1 MSSCSFQ
8 ISHAKKGEQYA
19 KLYEEHPV
27 TLLIMPPINNTT
39 NVESKDLFYTA
50 VSEPLAEAGYYVI
63 SPLMAMDV
71 FKNESAYDAEL
82 FLNAPLGK
90 FREYFGA
97 DAVVFSII
105 DPSKITA
112 YIKTEITVIIKS
124 TTTNEILFER
134 TCNMSLTSRYKSC
147 IYNYNINAYEEV
159 TADLITAARLAHVR
173 IFEDMPA
180 GKYHP
185 RYKADSEDKAELKQ
199 VLYID
204 NSKAILIGD
213 YFKMFKK

>member
-19 KLYEEHPV
+19 KFYEEHPV
-27 TLLIMPPINNTT
+27 TLLIMPPINNTS
-39 NVESKDLFYTA
+39 NVETKDLFYTA

-63 SPLMAMDV
+63 PPLMAMDV
-71 FKNESAYDAEL
+71 FKYESAYDAEL

-90 FREYFGA
+90 FKDYFGA

-112 YIKTEITVIIKS
+112 NIKTEITVIVKS
-124 TTTNEILFER
+124 TTTNEVIFER
-134 TCNMSLTSRYKSC
+134 TCNMSLTSSYSSYRYNEQTDSF
-147 IYNYNINAYEEV
+147 EEV
-159 TADLITAARLAHVR
+159 TADLITAARLAHAR

-185 RYKADSEDKAELKQ
+185 RYMNDLEDRAELKQ

-204 NSKAILIGD
+204 NAKAILIGN